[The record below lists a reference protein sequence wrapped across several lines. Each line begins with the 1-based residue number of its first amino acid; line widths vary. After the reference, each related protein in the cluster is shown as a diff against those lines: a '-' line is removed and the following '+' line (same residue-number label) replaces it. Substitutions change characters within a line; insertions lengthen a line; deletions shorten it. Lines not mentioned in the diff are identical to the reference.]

1 MYLAS
6 ILFYSNYSDVCKQLM
21 LSLDKCP
28 VNFQKIVGLNYVCID
43 NKKIRH
49 QITSSKKFNLREVPT
64 LLVIHENGSLEKL
77 ENIALF
83 NWIDH
88 IVNQNLPPPPPHPT
102 YPQPAPDMARAQ
114 PIVNHPVAP
123 EFFYAPSAQA
133 PTPTPVPSP
142 RTEELGPVSEPIFVP
157 PTSENI
163 DNSMSEGQMEF
174 VSQKIIDETDNN
186 TEQESQMNDYIERTN
201 IVSKEEKKEGPKD
214 ATSAKSEHLM
224 AAAMAMQKERGN

>member
-49 QITSSKKFNLREVPT
+49 QIISSKKFKLREVPT

-77 ENIALF
+77 ENTALF
-83 NWIDH
+83 NWIDY
-88 IVNQNLPPPPPHPT
+88 IVNQNLPPS
-102 YPQPAPDMARAQ
+102 YSQPAPCAYAQ
-114 PIVNHPVAP
+114 PIVNHPVDLP
-123 EFFYAPSAQA
+123 
-133 PTPTPVPSP
+133 
-142 RTEELGPVSEPIFVP
+142 LGPELNFYGPPPPPPPPPPALMPQKEEQVVSEPPIFVP
-157 PTSENI
+157 PSSENI
-163 DNSMSEGQMEF
+163 DNSMSDGQMEF
-174 VSQKIIDETDNN
+174 VSQKIIEENDSIS
-186 TEQESQMNDYIERTN
+186 EQESQMNEYIERTN
-201 IVSKEEKKEGPKD
+201 IVQNEEKKEGPKD